1 MLMQQNIYI
10 REALPQ
16 EDSIIAK
23 HFYQMWLDNNVLA
36 ESIESN
42 WQQITLDFITQARQ
56 NLCYKSFV
64 VEVDKQVIG
73 STSCQIFAGLYPN
86 ILKAEYRKY
95 GYIWG
100 VYVEPNYRKNGIG
113 KSLAKS
119 AVDYLK
125 SLGCTRAILNASPSG
140 KTVYSSL
147 SFSISNEMQLDLI

>member
-1 MLMQQNIYI
+1 MKPNVHL

-16 EDSIIAK
+16 EDSIIVK

-36 ESIESN
+36 ESIEPN
-42 WQQITLDFITQARQ
+42 WQQITLEFIIQARQ
-56 NLCYKSFV
+56 NLCYKAFV
-64 VEVDKQVIG
+64 AEVEKQVIG
-73 STSCQIFAGLYPN
+73 STSCQLFAGLYPH

-100 VYVEPNYRKNGIG
+100 VYIEPDYRKNGIG
-113 KSLAKS
+113 KSLTKS

-125 SLGCTRAILNASPSG
+125 SIGCTRAILNASPSG

-147 SFSISNEMQLDLI
+147 GFSISNQMELDLI

>member
-1 MLMQQNIYI
+1 MQQNIYI